1 MEIMEEFKNDDG
13 NCPNLIYLNHRLI
26 KNNQIQSVEK
36 LNLKNFFVFCVYLAN
51 IFLKIISGFSFKWKD
66 IYTLPCVLANS

>member
-1 MEIMEEFKNDDG
+1 MEEFKNDDG

-36 LNLKNFFVFCVYLAN
+36 LNTKELFCLSVLLKNHVSTLQTY
-51 IFLKIISGFSFKWKD
+51 FLK
-66 IYTLPCVLANS
+66 

>member
-13 NCPNLIYLNHRLI
+13 NCPNLIYLNHRII

-36 LNLKNFFVFCVYLAN
+36 LNTKELFCL
-51 IFLKIISGFSFKWKD
+51 LC
-66 IYTLPCVLANS
+66 LPCKHIS